1 MMYYN
6 KTIHPAKDGCK
17 SLPTSCGERRDFG
30 RQGSVFLWARFDI
43 KPPRARGPDPVFFG
57 GTRKAQ
63 WSTQG
68 LQDLCNEKPAPEMDP
83 QLPQPLLMEAHG
95 AHGEETSRARA
106 AGVVSG
112 RGRGESLISEL
123 APAGF

>member
-1 MMYYN
+1 MYYN
-6 KTIHPAKDGCK
+6 KLYTQPRMDASHYRRAA
-17 SLPTSCGERRDFG
+17 GERRDFG

-95 AHGEETSRARA
+95 AHGEETSRAR
-106 AGVVSG
+106 GC
-112 RGRGESLISEL
+112 RGGER
-123 APAGF
+123 ARTG